1 MAANINPD
9 VHHPLFLVGPH
20 AIPEVSN
27 EGLQLEIAEA
37 GTLADQIF
45 QASMLWTKF
54 QSRSL
59 FSSKWRTSTSKT
71 DLGIQEGTWKTL
83 FVTAQFEFC
92 QDAWMRG

>member
-37 GTLADQIF
+37 GTSADQIF
-45 QASMLWTKF
+45 QASML
-54 QSRSL
+54 
-59 FSSKWRTSTSKT
+59 
-71 DLGIQEGTWKTL
+71 
-83 FVTAQFEFC
+83 
-92 QDAWMRG
+92 